1 MSTFT
6 KSMTGTQVIT
16 IDSNDGVLA
25 LSVQAA
31 PGGGAFN
38 FLGSYVFKGIQP
50 SDLVLT
56 DGQGVNLIAP
66 STAQPLD
73 NITIEYVS
81 GTVEVLIF
89 C

>member
-6 KSMTGTQVIT
+6 KQIT
-16 IDSNDGVLA
+16 SSQTIVIDSTDGVLA

-31 PGGGAFN
+31 PSGGAFN
-38 FLGSYVFKGIQP
+38 FLGTYVFKGIQP
-50 SDLVLT
+50 NNLELT

-66 STAQPLD
+66 STAQPID
-73 NITIEYVS
+73 NVTIEWVS